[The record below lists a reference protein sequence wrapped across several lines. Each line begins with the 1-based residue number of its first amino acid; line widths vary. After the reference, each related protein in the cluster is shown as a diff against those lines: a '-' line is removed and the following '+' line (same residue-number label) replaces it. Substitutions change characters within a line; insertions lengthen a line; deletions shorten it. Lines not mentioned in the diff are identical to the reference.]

1 MNIRQ
6 VEEFLRSRGVSEDEI
21 TAERARLD
29 QGAAAV
35 DDLTLAAI
43 NATRA
48 ETPEEA
54 VVHGLDVIT
63 IYRAHLG
70 EISPTGMDFAQ
81 QVAARLAHAVMTIW
95 SLSDKIAALEAEN
108 ARLRRGR

>member
-29 QGAAAV
+29 QRAAAI
-35 DDLTLAAI
+35 DDLTVAATA
-43 NATRA
+43 ATQA

-54 VVHGLDVIT
+54 VLHGLDVIT
-63 IYRAHLG
+63 IYRAQLG

-95 SLSDKIAALEAEN
+95 SLTDQITALEAEI